1 MFIKKFDFLSPP
13 ITLYFKGQN
22 THSSIISGILS
33 LLACSVI
40 LGFGIYY
47 ALQFINK
54 ENPVAYFFNR
64 YIEDAGTFP
73 MNSSSIFSFL
83 QMMNSKELLP
93 KDTDFDSVRIIGLDR
108 ITIDNYM
115 KDNDL
120 EHYNHWLYGNCNND
134 SDTEGIGYLV
144 TQDKFTQSA
153 CIRKYYDMNKKRYYD
168 VGDSN
173 FIWPI
178 IHHGMSHPDANM
190 YGVIVEK
197 CRNDTLRSLSGAR
210 VCKTPE
216 YIEEYVYSSYVRFI
230 LIDNYADVLNYKNP
244 LTKYLFAVTN
254 GVFSGTFTTNH
265 LNFNPAQVI
274 TDNGIFVENIKEE
287 VSYIYSFNEKI
298 TSNQDLLITDDIGNP
313 ILDENGKEKYKSTGI
328 IIAFYFWMQNNLQLY
343 QRKYQKFQD
352 VLGDIGGLSSIIL
365 TIVSVINLLISD
377 FIILLDTEEL
387 ALNLNDKNLSS
398 SDLKK
403 KPTIFRKA
411 NEIMNPP
418 RRIVY
423 NRYDTPNQQKST
435 NFLRGRNEDIDYE
448 YNNKE
453 FQNDNNISFNN
464 NYNDNIY
471 NFNRNKRYRLNEI
484 KNKKNEF
491 ENFGY
496 IKKVVRK
503 KENLEPNKD
512 NDKTE
517 GESVLSKKPNEKQN
531 FNWFSYIKYIV
542 LCGKNN
548 PYISYYEEFRSKLI
562 SEENIIQNYID
573 VYRLLEV
580 NKLKKIIRD

>member
-1 MFIKKFDFLSPP
+1 
-13 ITLYFKGQN
+13 
-22 THSSIISGILS
+22 
-33 LLACSVI
+33 
-40 LGFGIYY
+40 
-47 ALQFINK
+47 
-54 ENPVAYFFNR
+54 
-64 YIEDAGTFP
+64 
-73 MNSSSIFSFL
+73 
-83 QMMNSKELLP
+83 
-93 KDTDFDSVRIIGLDR
+93 
-108 ITIDNYM
+108 
-115 KDNDL
+115 
-120 EHYNHWLYGNCNND
+120 
-134 SDTEGIGYLV
+134 
-144 TQDKFTQSA
+144 
-153 CIRKYYDMNKKRYYD
+153 
-168 VGDSN
+168 
-173 FIWPI
+173 
-178 IHHGMSHPDANM
+178 
-190 YGVIVEK
+190 
-197 CRNDTLRSLSGAR
+197 
-210 VCKTPE
+210 
-216 YIEEYVYSSYVRFI
+216 VRFI
-230 LIDNYADVLNYKNP
+230 LVDNYADVLNYKNP

-254 GVFSGTFTTNH
+254 GIFSGTFTTNH

-343 QRKYQKFQD
+343 QRKYQKIQD

-403 KPTIFRKA
+403 KPSIFRKA

-423 NRYDTPNQQKST
+423 NRYDSQNQQKST

-580 NKLKKIIRD
+580 NKLKK

>member
-1 MFIKKFDFLSPP
+1 MFFKKFDFLSPP
-13 ITLYFKGQN
+13 ITLYFKGEKA
-22 THSSIISGILS
+22 HSSVISGILAIIAYS
-33 LLACSVI
+33 GI
-40 LGFGIYY
+40 IGFSIYY
-47 ALQFINK
+47 ALQFINR

-73 MNSSSIFSFL
+73 MNSSSMFSFL

-93 KDTDFDSVRIIGLDR
+93 KDTDFDSVRVIGLDR

-120 EHYNHWLYGNCNND
+120 EHYNHWLYGNCNNE

-144 TQDKFTQSA
+144 NQDKFRQSA
-153 CIRKYYDMNKKRYYD
+153 CIRKYYDMNKKRYFE

-173 FIWPI
+173 FVWPI

-190 YGVIVEK
+190 YGVILEK
-197 CRNDTLRSLSGAR
+197 CRNDSLRALSGAG

-230 LIDNYADVLNYKNP
+230 LVDNYADVLNYEMP

-298 TSNQDLLITDDIGNP
+298 TSDQDILVTDDIGNP
-313 ILDENGKEKYKSTGI
+313 ILDENGNEKIKQTGI
-328 IIAFYFWMQNNLQLY
+328 IICFYFWMQNNLQLY

-352 VLGDIGGLSSIIL
+352 VLGDIGGLTSIIL
-365 TIVSVINLLISD
+365 TVVAIINLLISD

-387 ALNLNDKNLSS
+387 ALSFNYKNTSYSELR
-398 SDLKK
+398 K
-403 KPTIFRKA
+403 KPIIFRKEKE
-411 NEIMNPP
+411 NLYPP

-423 NRYDTPNQQKST
+423 NRNDSQSQQRST
-435 NFLRGRNEDIDYE
+435 NFLRSSRNEDMDYD

-453 FQNDNNISFNN
+453 VQNDYNISSNQ
-464 NYNDNIY
+464 NYNFDNIY
-471 NFNRNKRYRLNEI
+471 NINRNKRNRLNEF
-484 KNKKNEF
+484 KGKKSEF

-496 IKKVVRK
+496 IRKAVRK
-503 KENLEPNKD
+503 KENIEPSRD
-512 NDKTE
+512 TDKIE
-517 GESVLSKKPNEKQN
+517 GENILSKKPNEKQN
-531 FNWFSYIKYIV
+531 FSWFSYIKYIV

-548 PYISYYEEFRSKLI
+548 PYISYYEDFRAKLI

-573 VYRLLEV
+573 VYKLLEV
-580 NKLKKIIRD
+580 NKLKK

>member
-423 NRYDTPNQQKST
+423 NRYDSQNQQKST

-580 NKLKKIIRD
+580 NKLKK

>member
-343 QRKYQKFQD
+343 QRKYQKIQD

-411 NEIMNPP
+411 NGIMNPP
-418 RRIVY
+418 KRIVY
-423 NRYDTPNQQKST
+423 NRYDSQNQQKST

-580 NKLKKIIRD
+580 NKLKK

>member
-411 NEIMNPP
+411 KGIMNPP

-562 SEENIIQNYID
+562 SEENIIQKYID

-580 NKLKKIIRD
+580 NKLKK

>member
-343 QRKYQKFQD
+343 QRKYQKIQD

-403 KPTIFRKA
+403 KPSIFRKA

-423 NRYDTPNQQKST
+423 NRYDSQNQQKST

-580 NKLKKIIRD
+580 NKLKK

>member
-1 MFIKKFDFLSPP
+1 
-13 ITLYFKGQN
+13 LYFKGQN

-411 NEIMNPP
+411 NGIMNPP

-423 NRYDTPNQQKST
+423 NRYDSQNQQKST

-580 NKLKKIIRD
+580 NKLKK

>member
-343 QRKYQKFQD
+343 QRKYQKIQD

-423 NRYDTPNQQKST
+423 NRYDSQNQQKST

-512 NDKTE
+512 NDKAE

-580 NKLKKIIRD
+580 NKLKK

>member
-54 ENPVAYFFNR
+54 ENPVVYFFNR

-115 KDNDL
+115 RDNDL

-418 RRIVY
+418 KRIVY
-423 NRYDTPNQQKST
+423 NRYDSQNQQKST

-580 NKLKKIIRD
+580 NKLKK

>member
-54 ENPVAYFFNR
+54 ENPVVYFFNR

-418 RRIVY
+418 KRIVY
-423 NRYDTPNQQKST
+423 NRYDSQNQQKST

-580 NKLKKIIRD
+580 NKLKK

>member
-1 MFIKKFDFLSPP
+1 MFFKKFDFLSPP
-13 ITLYFKGQN
+13 ITLYFKGEKA
-22 THSSIISGILS
+22 HSSVISGILAIIAYS
-33 LLACSVI
+33 GI
-40 LGFGIYY
+40 IGFSIYY
-47 ALQFINK
+47 ALQFINR

-73 MNSSSIFSFL
+73 MNSSSMFSFL

-93 KDTDFDSVRIIGLDR
+93 KETDFDSIRVIGLDR

-120 EHYNHWLYGNCNND
+120 EHYNHWLYGNCNNE

-144 TQDKFTQSA
+144 NQDKFTQSA

-173 FIWPI
+173 FVWPV

-197 CRNDTLRSLSGAR
+197 CRNDSLRTLSGAGL
-210 VCKTPE
+210 CKTPE

-230 LIDNYADVLNYKNP
+230 LVDNYADVLNYEMP

-265 LNFNPAQVI
+265 LNFNPAQVL
-274 TDNGIFVENIKEE
+274 TDNGIFVESIKEE

-298 TSNQDLLITDDIGNP
+298 TSDQDLRLTDDQGNP
-313 ILDENGKEKYKSTGI
+313 ILDENGNEKIKQTGI
-328 IIAFYFWMQNNLQLY
+328 IICFYFWMQNNLQLY

-352 VLGDIGGLSSIIL
+352 VLGDIGGLTSIIL
-365 TIVSVINLLISD
+365 TVVAIINLLISD

-387 ALNLNDKNLSS
+387 ALSFNYKNTSYSELR
-398 SDLKK
+398 K
-403 KPTIFRKA
+403 KPIVFRKEKE
-411 NEIMNPP
+411 NLYPP

-423 NRYDTPNQQKST
+423 NRNDSQSQQRST
-435 NFLRGRNEDIDYE
+435 NFLRSSRNEDMDYD

-453 FQNDNNISFNN
+453 VQNDYNISSNQ
-464 NYNDNIY
+464 NYNVDNIY
-471 NFNRNKRYRLNEI
+471 NINKNKRNRLNEF
-484 KNKKNEF
+484 KGKKSEF

-496 IKKVVRK
+496 IRKAVRK
-503 KENLEPNKD
+503 KENIEPSRD
-512 NDKTE
+512 TDKIE
-517 GESVLSKKPNEKQN
+517 GENILSKKPNEKQN
-531 FNWFSYIKYIV
+531 FSWFSYIKYIV

-548 PYISYYEEFRSKLI
+548 PYISYYEDFRAKLI

-573 VYRLLEV
+573 VYKLLEV
-580 NKLKKIIRD
+580 NKLKK

>member
-411 NEIMNPP
+411 NGIMNPP

-423 NRYDTPNQQKST
+423 NRYDSQNQQKST

-471 NFNRNKRYRLNEI
+471 NFNKNKKYRLNEI

-580 NKLKKIIRD
+580 NKLKK

>member
-343 QRKYQKFQD
+343 QRKYQKIQD

-411 NEIMNPP
+411 KGIMNPP

-562 SEENIIQNYID
+562 SEENIIQKYID

-580 NKLKKIIRD
+580 NKLKK

>member
-398 SDLKK
+398 SNLKK

-418 RRIVY
+418 KRIVY
-423 NRYDTPNQQKST
+423 NRYDSQNQQKST

-580 NKLKKIIRD
+580 NKLKK

>member
-343 QRKYQKFQD
+343 QRKYQKIQD

-423 NRYDTPNQQKST
+423 NRYDSQNQQKST

-517 GESVLSKKPNEKQN
+517 GESVLSKKPHEKQN

-580 NKLKKIIRD
+580 NKLKK

>member
-13 ITLYFKGQN
+13 ITLYFKGEN
-22 THSSIISGILS
+22 AHSSIISGILS
-33 LLACSVI
+33 ILAYSAVV
-40 LGFGIYY
+40 GFSIYY
-47 ALQFINK
+47 ALQFINR

-73 MNSSSIFSFL
+73 MNSSSMFSFL
-83 QMMNSKELLP
+83 QMMSSKELLP
-93 KDTDFDSVRIIGLDR
+93 KDTDFDSIRIIGLDR

-115 KDNDL
+115 RDNDL
-120 EHYNHWLYGNCNND
+120 EHYNHWLYGNCNNGT
-134 SDTEGIGYLV
+134 DTEGIGYLV

-197 CRNDTLRSLSGAR
+197 CRNDTLRTLSGAR

-216 YIEEYVYSSYVRFI
+216 YIDEYVYSSYVRFI
-230 LIDNYADVLNYKNP
+230 LVDNYADVLNYQNP

-298 TSNQDLLITDDIGNP
+298 TSDQDLLLTDDLGNP
-313 ILDENGKEKYKSTGI
+313 ILDENGNEKYKPTGI

-343 QRKYQKFQD
+343 QRRYQKFQD

-365 TIVSVINLLISD
+365 TLVTIINLLISD

-387 ALNLNDKNLSS
+387 ALNINYKNSS
-398 SDLKK
+398 SSELKK
-403 KPTIFRKA
+403 KPIIFRKS

-423 NRYDTPNQQKST
+423 NGNDSRGNQKST
-435 NFLRGRNEDIDYE
+435 NFLRSDYE
-448 YNNKE
+448 YNTKE
-453 FQNDNNISFNN
+453 VQNENNISFNN

-471 NFNRNKRYRLNEI
+471 NFNRNKRYRLHEI
-484 KNKKNEF
+484 KTKNNEF

-496 IKKVVRK
+496 VKRVVRK
-503 KENLEPNKD
+503 KENLESNKD
-512 NDKTE
+512 NDKKE
-517 GESVLSKKPNEKQN
+517 GENILSKRPNEKQN
-531 FNWFSYIKYIV
+531 FNWFTYIKYMV

-548 PYISYYEEFRSKLI
+548 PYISYYEDFRSKLI

-573 VYRLLEV
+573 VYKLLEV
-580 NKLKKIIRD
+580 NKLKK

>member
-343 QRKYQKFQD
+343 QRKYQKIQD

-411 NEIMNPP
+411 NGIMNPP

-423 NRYDTPNQQKST
+423 NRYDSQNQQKST

-562 SEENIIQNYID
+562 SEENIIQKYID

-580 NKLKKIIRD
+580 NKLKK

>member
-173 FIWPI
+173 FVWPI

-343 QRKYQKFQD
+343 QRKYQKIQD

-423 NRYDTPNQQKST
+423 NRYDSQNQQKST

-512 NDKTE
+512 NDKVE

-580 NKLKKIIRD
+580 NKLKK

>member
-411 NEIMNPP
+411 NGIMNPP

-423 NRYDTPNQQKST
+423 NRYDSQNQQKST

-580 NKLKKIIRD
+580 NKLKK

>member
-1 MFIKKFDFLSPP
+1 MFFKKFDFLSPP
-13 ITLYFKGQN
+13 ITLYFKGEKA
-22 THSSIISGILS
+22 HSSVISGILAIIAYS
-33 LLACSVI
+33 GI
-40 LGFGIYY
+40 IGFSIYY
-47 ALQFINK
+47 ALQFINR

-73 MNSSSIFSFL
+73 MNSSSMFSFL

-93 KDTDFDSVRIIGLDR
+93 KETDFDSIRVIGLDR

-120 EHYNHWLYGNCNND
+120 EHYNHWLYGNCNNE

-144 TQDKFTQSA
+144 NQDKFTQSA

-173 FIWPI
+173 FVWPV

-197 CRNDTLRSLSGAR
+197 CRNDSLRTLSGAGL
-210 VCKTPE
+210 CKTPE
-216 YIEEYVYSSYVRFI
+216 YIKEYVYSSYVRFI
-230 LIDNYADVLNYKNP
+230 LVDNYADVLNYEMP

-265 LNFNPAQVI
+265 LNFNPAQVL
-274 TDNGIFVENIKEE
+274 TDNGIFVESIKEE

-298 TSNQDLLITDDIGNP
+298 TSDQDLRLTDDQGNP
-313 ILDENGKEKYKSTGI
+313 ILDENGNEKIKQTGI
-328 IIAFYFWMQNNLQLY
+328 IICFYFWMQNNLQLY

-352 VLGDIGGLSSIIL
+352 VLGDIGGLTSIIL
-365 TIVSVINLLISD
+365 TVVAIINLLISD

-387 ALNLNDKNLSS
+387 ALSFNYKNTSYSELR
-398 SDLKK
+398 K
-403 KPTIFRKA
+403 KPIVFRKEKE
-411 NEIMNPP
+411 NLYPP

-423 NRYDTPNQQKST
+423 NRNDSQSQQRST
-435 NFLRGRNEDIDYE
+435 NFLRSSRNEDMDYD

-453 FQNDNNISFNN
+453 VQNDYNISSNQ
-464 NYNDNIY
+464 NYNFDNIY
-471 NFNRNKRYRLNEI
+471 NINRNKRNRLNEF
-484 KNKKNEF
+484 KGKKSEF

-496 IKKVVRK
+496 IRKAVRK
-503 KENLEPNKD
+503 KENIEPSRD
-512 NDKTE
+512 TDKIE
-517 GESVLSKKPNEKQN
+517 GENILSKKPNEKQN
-531 FNWFSYIKYIV
+531 FSWFSYIKYIV

-548 PYISYYEEFRSKLI
+548 PYISYYEDFRAKLI

-573 VYRLLEV
+573 VYKLLEV
-580 NKLKKIIRD
+580 NKLKK

>member
-33 LLACSVI
+33 LLAYSAI
-40 LGFGIYY
+40 IGFSIYY

-120 EHYNHWLYGNCNND
+120 EHYNHWLYGNCNNE

-418 RRIVY
+418 KRIVY
-423 NRYDTPNQQKST
+423 NRYDSQNQQKST

-471 NFNRNKRYRLNEI
+471 NFNRNKKYRLNEI

-580 NKLKKIIRD
+580 NKLKK

>member
-216 YIEEYVYSSYVRFI
+216 YIQEYVYSSYVRFI
-230 LIDNYADVLNYKNP
+230 LIDNYVDVLNYKNP

-398 SDLKK
+398 SNLKK

-418 RRIVY
+418 KRIVY
-423 NRYDTPNQQKST
+423 NRYDSQNQQKST

-580 NKLKKIIRD
+580 NKLKK

>member
-343 QRKYQKFQD
+343 QRKYQKIQD

-423 NRYDTPNQQKST
+423 NRYDSQNQQKST

-580 NKLKKIIRD
+580 NKLKK

>member
-403 KPTIFRKA
+403 KPSIFRKA

-418 RRIVY
+418 KRIVY
-423 NRYDTPNQQKST
+423 NRYDSQNQQKST

-471 NFNRNKRYRLNEI
+471 NFNRNKKYRLNEI

-580 NKLKKIIRD
+580 NKLKK

>member
-343 QRKYQKFQD
+343 QRKYQKIQD

-411 NEIMNPP
+411 NGIMNPP

-423 NRYDTPNQQKST
+423 NRYDSQNQQKST

-548 PYISYYEEFRSKLI
+548 PYISYYEDFRAKLI

-573 VYRLLEV
+573 VYKLLEV
-580 NKLKKIIRD
+580 NKLKK

>member
-343 QRKYQKFQD
+343 QRKYQKIQD

-411 NEIMNPP
+411 NGIMNPP

-580 NKLKKIIRD
+580 NKLKK

>member
-411 NEIMNPP
+411 NGIMNPP

-423 NRYDTPNQQKST
+423 NRYDSQNQQKST

-464 NYNDNIY
+464 NYNDNFY

-512 NDKTE
+512 NDKAE

-580 NKLKKIIRD
+580 NKLKK

>member
-173 FIWPI
+173 FVWPI

-343 QRKYQKFQD
+343 QRKYQKIQD

-411 NEIMNPP
+411 NGIMNPP

-423 NRYDTPNQQKST
+423 NRYDSQNQQKST

-580 NKLKKIIRD
+580 NKLKK